1 MIETS
6 LSRVKIQEVI
16 ESQIPEAIDSD
27 NPLLGTF
34 LKQYYI
40 SQEFQGGPVDIV
52 DNFTDYKSVDF
63 LNKDNLTGFTS
74 TSQYTR
80 KFDNTIYVDS
90 TTGWPSKY
98 GLLKIDDEI
107 ITYTGIGSTSFT
119 GCVRGFSGI
128 ENSEKTNSPEFL
140 TFSKSGISTHA
151 ENAKVKNLSNIFL
164 QKFFT
169 KVKTQI
175 SPGFEDRSFTGDL
188 NISNFLKQSK
198 DFYTA
203 KGTEEAYKILFGTL
217 YKEKV
222 ELVKPQEFLFK
233 PSDAEYSVNDVLIC
247 ERISGEP
254 EKIVNQ
260 TITQGNASASVY
272 QVEKIVLQG
281 KTYYKIRLSSDTIE
295 GSFKPVN
302 RTRLTSNIESGD
314 DIVCVDSTVGFAKSS
329 FFNIGRR
336 RYDYTD
342 KTLTEFLNVTGF
354 GNAAVGD
361 NVDSGGLAFAYQPN
375 RANPAELRILNS
387 IIGFEGTGILQQKGS
402 EYNIKTLGIKKKD
415 IRYSQWLENIATK
428 HTVKDFKTISAGN
441 FELVLTAKH
450 YYKKGQPISVIDI
463 DGQNQDGVITGILN
477 DQVVY
482 ISAPS
487 LLAGNQ
493 Y

>member
-6 LSRVKIQEVI
+6 LSRVKIHEVI

-40 SQEFQGGPVDIV
+40 SQEFQGGPVDIAE
-52 DNFTDYKSVDF
+52 NLNDYRSVDF
-63 LNKDNLTGFTS
+63 LNKDNLTEFTS
-74 TSQYTR
+74 TTQFTQ
-80 KFDNTIYVDS
+80 KFAQTIYVDS
-90 TTGWPSKY
+90 TKGWPSKY

-128 ENSEKTNSPEFL
+128 ENSEKTNSPEYL
-140 TFSKSGISTHA
+140 TFSKTGISTHA
-151 ENAKVKNLSNIFL
+151 ENARVKNLSNIFL
-164 QKFFT
+164 QKFYK

-188 NISNFLKQSK
+188 DISNFLRQSK
-198 DFYTA
+198 DFYTT

-247 ERISGEP
+247 ESISGDP
-254 EKIVNQ
+254 ELIVDE
-260 TITQGNASASVY
+260 TIIQGDASASVY
-272 QVEKIVLQG
+272 EVENISLDG
-281 KTYYKIRLSSDTIE
+281 KTYYKIRLSSDTII
-295 GSFKPVN
+295 GSFKPIT
-302 RTRLTSNIESGD
+302 RTHITAYVAAGSS
-314 DIVCVDSTVGFAKSS
+314 VVSVDSTVGFAKSS
-329 FFNIGRR
+329 SFNVGRQKFT
-336 RYDYTD
+336 YTD
-342 KTLTEFLNVTGF
+342 KTINEFLNVSGIGTIS
-354 GNAAVGD
+354 VGAT
-361 NVDSGGLAFAYQPN
+361 VDAGDDAIAFMRIPV
-375 RANPAELRILNS
+375 RLRILNS
-387 IIGFEGTGILQQKGS
+387 ITGFTGTGILQQKGS

-450 YYKKGQPISVIDI
+450 YYKKGQAIIR
-463 DGQNQDGVITGILN
+463 NRH
-477 DQVVY
+477 
-482 ISAPS
+482 
-487 LLAGNQ
+487 
-493 Y
+493 